1 MRKIKP
7 IGDRRMKFYYDLHI
21 HTALSPCAD
30 DDMTPNNILNMA
42 KLKGLDIIAITDHNS
57 CKNLKPCM
65 ELGKKLDILVIP
77 GMELQTMEEVHVLCL
92 FKTLDATLGFQDWVY
107 SNLPKI
113 KNKKELL
120 GKQLI
125 FNELDEVV
133 GEEDIL
139 LLSSVNVSIDKAYNK
154 VKSLGGL
161 FIPCHVDKESYSII
175 SNLGFV
181 PFNLSIKALE
191 YVDLVKLEK
200 LKIKG
205 LIPSDIKYIKN
216 SDAHQLGMISE
227 RENYINLKALTV
239 DDFFAF
245 FDE

>member
-1 MRKIKP
+1 
-7 IGDRRMKFYYDLHI
+7 MKFYYDLHI

-57 CKNLKPCM
+57 CKNLKPCL
-65 ELGKKLDILVIP
+65 ELGNELEILVIP

-92 FKTLDATLGFQDWVY
+92 FKTLEAAIEFQDFVY

-113 KNKKELL
+113 KNKKELF

-133 GEEDIL
+133 GEEEL
-139 LLSSVNVSIDKAYNK
+139 MLLSSANLSIDKAYNK
-154 VKSLGGL
+154 VKSLDGL
-161 FIPCHVDKESYSII
+161 FIPSHIDKESFSII

-181 PFNLSIKALE
+181 PFNLDIKALE
-191 YVDLVKLEK
+191 YVDIIKLEK
-200 LKIKG
+200 FKAKG

-216 SDAHQLGMISE
+216 SDAHHLGLISE
-227 RENYINLKALTV
+227 RENYINLNSLTI
-239 DDFFAF
+239 DDFFAY
-245 FDE
+245 FDK